1 MKHTDFLNVE
11 TSLVGCILNGLAHM
25 RGDISGR
32 LEFGVALVRGLGG
45 NLNETGREAFA
56 KEIFKWCGESHPG
69 RYVLEVL
76 IQKMSL
82 PNKSIKLS
90 TVQLKFRDYF
100 CRRPSL
106 VYYNAERDRLD
117 TYSGSSSD
125 SLEEI
130 SLADFSSD
138 GTYPVV
144 QTADVKAILG
154 T

>member
-1 MKHTDFLNVE
+1 M
-11 TSLVGCILNGLAHM
+11 
-25 RGDISGR
+25 
-32 LEFGVALVRGLGG
+32 
-45 NLNETGREAFA
+45 
-56 KEIFKWCGESHPG
+56 
-69 RYVLEVL
+69 
-76 IQKMSL
+76 Q
-82 PNKSIKLS
+82 
-90 TVQLKFRDYF
+90 RDS

-154 T
+154 NDVQ

>member
-1 MKHTDFLNVE
+1 MQHD
-11 TSLVGCILNGLAHM
+11 S
-25 RGDISGR
+25 
-32 LEFGVALVRGLGG
+32 
-45 NLNETGREAFA
+45 
-56 KEIFKWCGESHPG
+56 
-69 RYVLEVL
+69 
-76 IQKMSL
+76 
-82 PNKSIKLS
+82 
-90 TVQLKFRDYF
+90 

-106 VYYNAERDRLD
+106 AYYNAERDRLD

-154 T
+154 KEVKWLNVSVW

>member
-1 MKHTDFLNVE
+1 MQHD
-11 TSLVGCILNGLAHM
+11 S
-25 RGDISGR
+25 
-32 LEFGVALVRGLGG
+32 
-45 NLNETGREAFA
+45 
-56 KEIFKWCGESHPG
+56 
-69 RYVLEVL
+69 
-76 IQKMSL
+76 
-82 PNKSIKLS
+82 
-90 TVQLKFRDYF
+90 

-154 T
+154 KESEMIIC

>member
-1 MKHTDFLNVE
+1 MK
-11 TSLVGCILNGLAHM
+11 
-25 RGDISGR
+25 
-32 LEFGVALVRGLGG
+32 
-45 NLNETGREAFA
+45 
-56 KEIFKWCGESHPG
+56 
-69 RYVLEVL
+69 
-76 IQKMSL
+76 
-82 PNKSIKLS
+82 
-90 TVQLKFRDYF
+90 RDS

-154 T
+154 KESEMIIC